1 MGDLKT
7 ARLWPSLKRRGTA
20 TVVPLNDSFGLDA
33 FASEDGSTVAT
44 QPGSSGPRK
53 AFPTSGRRTA
63 ATKWWVFTA
72 FAVLLAALG
81 AGSYALRNY
90 PLPWAARTGVV
101 TFDTVPG
108 GVDVFVGEKSIGRT
122 PTTVAL
128 APGTYD
134 VRLGSGPRARPLKV
148 AVTAGTS
155 VVQHYE
161 MAPSPAAAPATGA
174 LRIQSEPANLP
185 VLFDGVEKGVSPVV
199 IERVEPGDHDVA
211 VRRQQSVIKQ
221 VVHVVAGEKTSVI
234 ISSAAI
240 MSSAAPK
247 PEAGLVTAG
256 WLMATA
262 PIPLRVKEG
271 GRLIG
276 STDVDKLMLSS
287 GEHDLEFS
295 NEALGFHVT
304 RRVNISAGKT
314 TASSIAV
321 PNGSLSLNA
330 LPWADVYV
338 DGNHLGQTP
347 LGNLPLAIGTHE
359 VVFRHPDL
367 GERKETVTVTALTP
381 ARLGVD
387 LRKK

>member
-1 MGDLKT
+1 M
-7 ARLWPSLKRRGTA
+7 A
-20 TVVPLNDSFGLDA
+20 TK
-33 FASEDGSTVAT
+33 
-44 QPGSSGPRK
+44 PGSSARRK
-53 AFPTSGRRTA
+53 ASPTSGQRTA
-63 ATKWWVFTA
+63 ATKWWVIA
-72 FAVLLAALG
+72 ASAILLAALG
-81 AGSYALRNY
+81 AGVYALRNH
-90 PLPWAARTGVV
+90 PLPWPARTGVV
-101 TFDTVPG
+101 TFDTVPV

-134 VRLGSGPRARPLKV
+134 VRLGSGPQARPLKV
-148 AVTAGTS
+148 TVTAGTS
-155 VVQHYE
+155 AVQHYE
-161 MAPSPAAAPATGA
+161 MAASPAAAPATGA
-174 LRIQSEPANLP
+174 LRIQTEPANLP

-211 VRRQQSVIKQ
+211 VRREQSVIKQ
-221 VVHVVAGEKTSVI
+221 IVHVVAGEKTSVI
-234 ISSAAI
+234 ISSAV
-240 MSSAAPK
+240 SK

-256 WLMATA
+256 WLLATA
-262 PIPLRVKEG
+262 PIPLKVKEG

-287 GEHDLEFS
+287 GDHDLEFS

-304 RRVNISAGKT
+304 RRVNISAGKA

-347 LGNLPLAIGTHE
+347 LGNVSLPIGTHE